1 MGRRYLVFLCA
12 QAGLYSAFLTLDL
25 LQVGSGWSTALKYGS
40 ILLCFLLSCGGSQDP
55 NLRLVR
61 TELGVTQLANLFI
74 LVQGH

>member
-40 ILLCFLLSCGGSQDP
+40 IRSSSLKRVPRQAEPIATRFAGEVE
-55 NLRLVR
+55 NLNRAAPTV
-61 TELGVTQLANLFI
+61 N
-74 LVQGH
+74 